1 MAKQSEEE
9 KELLD
14 VEFFV
19 LGQAVNYV
27 EHARTIVRRLSEN
40 HFLSENHRNIFLL
53 IRDLLRDRDTI
64 SIALIW
70 EEIKKRDLDKRM
82 DVSYLIHMSQNADIP
97 IDLDHHIDFL
107 HEKHVNN
114 LLKAFLDSS
123 FQDFTRYPNRRSPY
137 TLVEQFK
144 ERLDIIQ
151 KKTSYPRRKNVGKT
165 VYDIFSSGEN
175 GGLSVFHQI
184 RNRYEYRSRHQT
196 DYVDGLLTGYPSIDE
211 QSVIL
216 SKGNFVVVAARPAMG
231 KTAFAIDIA
240 LNLVLEQQKAV
251 GFISLE
257 MSPNQIV
264 ERVVSNLSEI
274 SCEQLKR
281 GNFSRDILA
290 KIENIGTKLKGTYF
304 FICDNKCTDLNALVD
319 QARELKDNQAIDA
332 LFIDYLQLIG
342 SNRKTENRQN
352 EIAEISRELR
362 KLAVELQIPII
373 CLSQLSRKV
382 EDRGDKRPM
391 LSDLRDSG
399 QIEQD
404 ADVIL
409 FLHRK
414 DYYSQEAAKGL
425 SEIIIGK
432 NRHGSVFSTNLRFN
446 SSTGKFSIQKEAW

>member
-1 MAKQSEEE
+1 MMKQSVEE

-19 LGQAVNYV
+19 LGQAVNYY
-27 EHARTIVRRLSEN
+27 EHARTIVQRLSEH
-40 HFLSENHRNIFLL
+40 HFLSDKHRNIFVL
-53 IRDLLRDRDTI
+53 IRDILNHRDTI
-64 SIALIW
+64 SIALLW
-70 EEIKKRDLDKRM
+70 EEIKKRNLDKHM

-97 IDLDHHIDFL
+97 IDLDQHIDFL
-107 HEKHVNN
+107 HEQYINC
-114 LLKAFLDSS
+114 LLKEFLDSA

-144 ERLDIIQ
+144 ERLDTIHTKTENSR
-151 KKTSYPRRKNVGKT
+151 KKCGRTIYE
-165 VYDIFSSGEN
+165 IFSVGNN
-175 GGLSVFHQI
+175 GSNSVISQI
-184 RNRYEYRSRHQT
+184 RNRYDYRSKYHV
-196 DYVDGLLTGYPSIDE
+196 DYVDGLLTGYASIDE
-211 QSVIL
+211 HSIIL
-216 SKGNFVVVAARPAMG
+216 SQGNFIVLAARPAMG
-231 KTAFAIDIA
+231 KTAFAIDMA
-240 LNLVLEQQKAV
+240 LNLVLDQKKSV

-264 ERVVSNLSEI
+264 ERIISNLSEV

-290 KIENIGTKLKGTYF
+290 KIEQLDTRLKNIPF
-304 FICDNKCTDLNALVD
+304 FICDNKCTNLHSLINQSRALKND
-319 QARELKDNQAIDA
+319 YAIDA
-332 LFIDYLQLIG
+332 LFIDYLQLI
-342 SNRKTENRQN
+342 SPPKKSENRQN

-382 EDRGDKRPM
+382 EDRVDKRPM

-409 FLHRK
+409 FIHRK
-414 DYYSQEAAKGL
+414 DSSSQEGSKGVA
-425 SEIIIGK
+425 EIIVGK
-432 NRHGSVFSTNLRFN
+432 NRHGSVFSTNLKF
-446 SSTGKFSIQKEAW
+446 SASIGKFSIQKESW

>member
-1 MAKQSEEE
+1 MIKQSEEE

-19 LGQAVNYV
+19 LGQAVNYL
-27 EHARTIVRRLSEN
+27 EHAHTVVRRLSES
-40 HFLSENHRNIFLL
+40 HFKLENHKNIFLL
-53 IRDLLRDRDTI
+53 IRDILRDRDTI
-64 SIALIW
+64 SISLIW
-70 EEIKKRDLDKRM
+70 EEIKRRNLDKRM

-114 LLKAFLDSS
+114 LLKEFLDSS

-137 TLVEQFK
+137 TLIDQFK
-144 ERLDIIQ
+144 ERLDNIH
-151 KKTSYPRRKNVGKT
+151 KKTSYPRRKNIGKT
-165 VYDIFSSGEN
+165 VYDIFSLGDDGKN
-175 GGLSVFHQI
+175 SVISQI
-184 RNRYEYRSRHQT
+184 RHRYDYRSRHQI
-196 DYVDGLLTGYPSIDE
+196 DYVDGLPTGYSPIDE
-211 QSVIL
+211 NSIIL

-251 GFISLE
+251 GFVSLE

-281 GNFSRDILA
+281 GNFSRDILS
-290 KIENIGTKLKGTYF
+290 KIEDIGKRLKGTHF
-304 FICDNKCTDLNALVD
+304 FICDNKSTDLNALID
-319 QARELKDNQAIDA
+319 QARELKENQGIDA

-342 SNRKTENRQN
+342 SNKKAENRQN
-352 EIAEISRELR
+352 EIAEISRQLR
-362 KLAVELQIPII
+362 KLAGELQIPVV

-414 DYYSQEAAKGL
+414 DYYSQEASKGL

-432 NRHGSVFSTNLRFN
+432 NRHGSVFSTNLKFN
-446 SSTGKFSIQKEAW
+446 SSTGKFSVQKEAW

>member
-1 MAKQSEEE
+1 MIKQSEEE
-9 KELLD
+9 KDLLD

-19 LGQAVNYV
+19 LGQAVNYL
-27 EHARTIVRRLSEN
+27 EHAHVIVRRLSEH
-40 HFLSENHRNIFLL
+40 HFKSENHKNIFLL
-53 IRDLLRDRDTI
+53 IRDILRDRDTI
-64 SIALIW
+64 SISLIW
-70 EEIKKRDLDKRM
+70 EEIKRRNLDKSM

-107 HEKHVNN
+107 HERHVDN
-114 LLKAFLDSS
+114 LLKEFLDSS

-137 TLVEQFK
+137 TLIDQFK
-144 ERLDIIQ
+144 ERLDNIYE
-151 KKTSYPRRKNVGKT
+151 KTSYPRRKYVGKT

-175 GGLSVFHQI
+175 GKASVISQI
-184 RNRYEYRSRHQT
+184 RHRYDYRSRHKI
-196 DYVDGLLTGYPSIDE
+196 DYVDGLPTGYSSIDE
-211 QSVIL
+211 HSIIL
-216 SKGNFVVVAARPAMG
+216 SKGNFVVIAARPAMG

-240 LNLVLEQQKAV
+240 LNLVLEQGKAV

-264 ERVVSNLSEI
+264 ERIISNLSET

-281 GNFSRDILA
+281 GNFSRDVLS
-290 KIENIGTKLKGTYF
+290 KIESIGTKLKGTHF
-304 FICDNKCTDLNALVD
+304 FICDNKSTDINTLID
-319 QARELKDNQAIDA
+319 QARELRENQGIDA

-342 SNRKTENRQN
+342 SSKKAENRQN
-352 EIAEISRELR
+352 EIADISRQLR
-362 KLAVELQIPII
+362 KLAVDLQIPII

-414 DYYSQEAAKGL
+414 DYYSQEATKGL
-425 SEIIIGK
+425 SEIIVGK
-432 NRHGSVFSTNLRFN
+432 NRHGSVFSTTLGFN
-446 SSTGKFSIQKEAW
+446 SCTGRFSIQKEAW